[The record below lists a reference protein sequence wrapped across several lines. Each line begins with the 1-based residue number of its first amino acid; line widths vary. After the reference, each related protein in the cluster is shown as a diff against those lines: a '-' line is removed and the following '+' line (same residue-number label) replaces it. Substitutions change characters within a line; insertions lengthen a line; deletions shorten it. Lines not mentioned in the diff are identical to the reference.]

1 MDTPIEG
8 DSYVRTLSHYL
19 RSNQRRLLPQ
29 PTSTSGNAT
38 ARAILMPADPM
49 AAAYQSMMA
58 SLWTATT
65 QVVNSITPP
74 PDGRDTPDKDL
85 YDGAWDGTG
94 SIAADTSPRER
105 QLHLQAQLKAP
116 ILPLDLY
123 YLMYILE
130 RFEEVGIELDRWEGL
145 TPCIVGDSTPRVI
158 KSDDDDKDGV
168 PNPITYP
175 SFPTPA
181 ATRPQSIRSF
191 QSTAISTL
199 TLITG
204 WKQWSAASS
213 QENITITDD
222 IHFIHRFMKKVPG
235 LRLVSKIPPG
245 LHVQGRGRIDGYS
258 ANAILNLFSTGQDG
272 MSKPMQLPVLSLF
285 PALTHLEIHKIPP
298 RCIDGWEVLMKQL
311 RSLVVVQADIEDVYD
326 VMVAAVVNSERR
338 RRQKHFKEQN
348 RAVQIMQEQQEA
360 LKDAALVS
368 KEIDTIQ
375 EEEEGETEN
384 TTTTNGSSEG
394 EVGSLGASASVPMIT
409 SISLPEEELDDS
421 TILAS
426 LEMWPHLHHLSL
438 TDNGL
443 PALAHND
450 TFSYTHSV
458 VSLDLSH
465 NLLLSPPSGLI
476 HLHNLHE
483 LNLSYNMISGVQSIY
498 QILGNI
504 SVLDLRGN
512 RLESLSGLER
522 LWNLEK
528 VDVREN
534 HLDEAAEV
542 GRLAALPQIREVWAE
557 RNPFCVIQQKHR
569 LEILAVFKANG
580 HDLLLDG
587 TFASFTER
595 RSLANLSPSSFSTT
609 ISSINN
615 VANIPAASAPAATL
629 SKELAPS
636 HQHYNSGE
644 YPTRPVSWHVSGTS
658 PPMGGPA
665 PPVSKL
671 VKKKLMKASNR
682 VKRVVNLDSDHEED
696 TATAVHEGEVKGIE
710 ILLSDNE
717 IVSPRVS
724 LLGSPVAIKKPK
736 KKKSPKGDTTLSPKD
751 DEAINNKANLRVK
764 KKASKKKSINFV
776 ADDTITTS
784 TTSHSHPH
792 PEDSHATTS
801 GDDVDHS
808 LCRGGHHVHRLA
820 HLERSLATVQFERP
834 SSSNFPAGSSP
845 DKPSQHMRHPSRGI
859 LKRAQTM
866 GIGGANIGLVLPGP
880 ASPTRPLRPS
890 SPIGS
895 MSSDDGGADGYRR
908 RIEAMRNE
916 AGSNWL
922 KVLAEM
928 DKDILHTRD
937 DSHL

>member
-8 DSYVRTLSHYL
+8 DKYLRTLSHYL

-29 PTSTSGNAT
+29 PTSTNGNAT

-49 AAAYQSMMA
+49 AAAYQSMMS

-94 SIAADTSPRER
+94 SIVADTSPRER
-105 QLHLQAQLKAP
+105 QLHLHAQLKAP

-130 RFEEVGIELDRWEGL
+130 RFEEVGIELDHWDGL
-145 TPCIVGDSTPRVI
+145 TPRIVGDSTPRVI
-158 KSDDDDKDGV
+158 KSDDDDRDV
-168 PNPITYP
+168 PNTTAYAPL
-175 SFPTPA
+175 PTPA

-235 LRLVSKIPPG
+235 
-245 LHVQGRGRIDGYS
+245 RGRIEGYS
-258 ANAILNLFSTGQDG
+258 ADAILNLFSTGQDG
-272 MSKPMQLPVLSLF
+272 MNKPMQLPVLSLF

-311 RSLVVVQADIEDVYD
+311 RSLVVVQADIDDVYD
-326 VMVAAVVNSERR
+326 IMVTAVVDSERR
-338 RRQKHFKEQN
+338 RRQRHFKEQN
-348 RAVQIMQEQQEA
+348 RAVQIKQEQQEA
-360 LKDAALVS
+360 LKEAALVS
-368 KEIDTIQ
+368 KGIDTIQ
-375 EEEEGETEN
+375 EEEEGEVEN
-384 TTTTNGSSEG
+384 TTATGSSEG
-394 EVGSLGASASVPMIT
+394 DKTGSLGSSASVSKIP
-409 SISLPEEELDDS
+409 SISLSEEELDDS

-426 LEMWPHLHHLSL
+426 LKMWPHLRHLSL

-557 RNPFCVIQQKHR
+557 KNPFCVIQQKHR
-569 LEILAVFKANG
+569 LQILAVFKANG

-595 RSLANLSPSSFSTT
+595 RSLANLSPSEFSTS

-615 VANIPAASAPAATL
+615 VANIPAATAPAATL

-636 HQHYNSGE
+636 HQHYASGE

-658 PPMGGPA
+658 PLIGGPA

-671 VKKKLMKASNR
+671 VKKKLMRATNR

-696 TATAVHEGEVKGIE
+696 IATAVDEGEIKGIE
-710 ILLSDNE
+710 ILLSDDE

-724 LLGSPVAIKKPK
+724 ILGSPAVIKKPK
-736 KKKSPKGDTTLSPKD
+736 KKKSPKGETSLSPK
-751 DEAINNKANLRVK
+751 DEAINNKSSLRVK
-764 KKASKKKSINFV
+764 KKAPKKKSINFV
-776 ADDTITTS
+776 TDDAITTS
-784 TTSHSHPH
+784 ATPQSHPH
-792 PEDSHATTS
+792 PEESHGTTTH

-808 LCRGGHHVHRLA
+808 LCRGGNHVHRLA

-834 SSSNFPAGSSP
+834 SSSNFQPGSSP

-866 GIGGANIGLVLPGP
+866 GIGGANAGLISPGP
-880 ASPTRPLRPS
+880 ISPTRPLRPS

>member
-1 MDTPIEG
+1 MDSPIEG
-8 DSYVRTLSHYL
+8 DKYVRTLSHYL

-29 PTSTSGNAT
+29 PPTNGNAT
-38 ARAILMPADPM
+38 ARAILTPGDPM
-49 AAAYQSMMA
+49 AAAYQSMMS
-58 SLWTATT
+58 SLWSATT
-65 QVVNSITPP
+65 SVVNSITPP
-74 PDGRDTPDKDL
+74 DDTPNKDL
-85 YDGAWDGTG
+85 YNGAWDGTG
-94 SIAADTSPRER
+94 SIAPDTPREQ

-130 RFEEVGIELDRWEGL
+130 RFEQVGIELDHWDGL
-145 TPCIVGDSTPRVI
+145 TPRTVGDSTPRVI
-158 KSDDDDKDGV
+158 AKSHDHGV
-168 PNPITYP
+168 PTTNTSA
-175 SFPTPA
+175 SFPPTS
-181 ATRPQSIRSF
+181 TRPQSIRSF

-204 WKQWSAASS
+204 WKQWSTAASS
-213 QENITITDD
+213 QENITIADD

-245 LHVQGRGRIDGYS
+245 IHVQGKGRIEGYS
-258 ANAILNLFSTGQDG
+258 ADAILNLFSTGQSG
-272 MSKPMQLPVLSLF
+272 MSKPVQLPVFSLF

-311 RSLVVVQADIEDVYD
+311 RSLVVAQADIEDVYD
-326 VMVAAVVNSERR
+326 VMVTAVVDSERR
-338 RRQKHFKEQN
+338 RRQRLLKEHN
-348 RAVQIMQEQQEA
+348 RVVQIKQEQQEA
-360 LKDAALVS
+360 LKEAALVS

-375 EEEEGETEN
+375 EVEEEEEEGETED
-384 TTTTNGSSEG
+384 TTTPSEG
-394 EVGSLGASASVPMIT
+394 DKVGSMSASSSMIP
-409 SISLPEEELDDS
+409 SISLLEEELDDS
-421 TILAS
+421 AILAS
-426 LEMWPHLHHLSL
+426 LKMWPQLRHLSL
-438 TDNGL
+438 TDNGF
-443 PALAHND
+443 PALAHNS

-557 RNPFCVIQQKHR
+557 KNPFCVIQQKHR

-595 RSLANLSPSSFSTT
+595 RFMANLSPSSFSTT
-609 ISSINN
+609 ISSVNN

-629 SKELAPS
+629 SKELAPQ
-636 HQHYNSGE
+636 QHFSGE
-644 YPTRPVSWHVSGTS
+644 YRTRPVSWHVSGTS
-658 PPMGGPA
+658 PPMVGPVS
-665 PPVSKL
+665 PVSKL

-696 TATAVHEGEVKGIE
+696 NLTAVDEGEAKGME
-710 ILLSDNE
+710 ILLSDGE
-717 IVSPRVS
+717 VSPASPRVS
-724 LLGSPVAIKKPK
+724 ILGSPAAIKKPK
-736 KKKSPKGDTTLSPKD
+736 KKKSPKGTPDATPSPKD
-751 DEAINNKANLRVK
+751 DETLNSKASLRVK
-764 KKASKKKSINFV
+764 KKAPKKKSINFV
-776 ADDTITTS
+776 VQDSANS
-784 TTSHSHPH
+784 TTNTAHS
-792 PEDSHATTS
+792 EDHATSHATH
-801 GDDVDHS
+801 GDDEDHS
-808 LCRGGHHVHRLA
+808 LCRDGHHVHRLA

-834 SSSNFPAGSSP
+834 SSSNYPKGSSP
-845 DKPSQHMRHPSRGI
+845 NEKMGHHMRHPSRGI

-866 GIGGANIGLVLPGP
+866 GVGATTGIPSGP
-880 ASPTRPLRPS
+880 TSPRGPLRPS

-895 MSSDDGGADGYRR
+895 MSSEDGADGYRR

-928 DKDILHTRD
+928 EKDVLPLHTRD

>member
-8 DSYVRTLSHYL
+8 DKYLRTLSHYL

-29 PTSTSGNAT
+29 PTSTNGNAT

-49 AAAYQSMMA
+49 AAAYQSMMS

-85 YDGAWDGTG
+85 FDGAWDGTG
-94 SIAADTSPRER
+94 SIVADTSPRER
-105 QLHLQAQLKAP
+105 QLHLHAQLKAP

-130 RFEEVGIELDRWEGL
+130 RFEEVGIELDHWDGL
-145 TPCIVGDSTPRVI
+145 TPRIVGDSTPRVI
-158 KSDDDDKDGV
+158 KSDDDDRDV
-168 PNPITYP
+168 SNTTAYAPL
-175 SFPTPA
+175 PTPA

-245 LHVQGRGRIDGYS
+245 LHVQGRGRIEGYS
-258 ANAILNLFSTGQDG
+258 ADAILNLFSTGQDG

-311 RSLVVVQADIEDVYD
+311 RSLVVIQADIDDVYD
-326 VMVAAVVNSERR
+326 IMVTAVVDSERR
-338 RRQKHFKEQN
+338 RRQRLFKEQN
-348 RAVQIMQEQQEA
+348 RAVQIKQEQQEA
-360 LKDAALVS
+360 LKEAALVS
-368 KEIDTIQ
+368 KGIDTIQ
-375 EEEEGETEN
+375 EEEEGEVEN
-384 TTTTNGSSEG
+384 TTATGSSEG
-394 EVGSLGASASVPMIT
+394 DKTGSLGASASVSKIP
-409 SISLPEEELDDS
+409 SISLSEDELDDS

-426 LEMWPHLHHLSL
+426 LKMWPHLRHLSL

-504 SVLDLRGN
+504 SILDLRGN

-557 RNPFCVIQQKHR
+557 KNPFCVIQVK
-569 LEILAVFKANG
+569 KATDFYFPGAFSRPKQLISIFVNHG
-580 HDLLLDG
+580 NSSKSIDCRSWLCSRRMATTCFWMELL
-587 TFASFTER
+587 R
-595 RSLANLSPSSFSTT
+595 RSRNGGLWPTSAPPSSQPAFLASTT
-609 ISSINN
+609 WPIYPLPPHLLPPCPRTWR
-615 VANIPAASAPAATL
+615 PATNTTPQESTQL
-629 SKELAPS
+629 
-636 HQHYNSGE
+636 
-644 YPTRPVSWHVSGTS
+644 
-658 PPMGGPA
+658 GP
-665 PPVSKL
+665 
-671 VKKKLMKASNR
+671 
-682 VKRVVNLDSDHEED
+682 
-696 TATAVHEGEVKGIE
+696 
-710 ILLSDNE
+710 
-717 IVSPRVS
+717 
-724 LLGSPVAIKKPK
+724 
-736 KKKSPKGDTTLSPKD
+736 
-751 DEAINNKANLRVK
+751 
-764 KKASKKKSINFV
+764 
-776 ADDTITTS
+776 
-784 TTSHSHPH
+784 
-792 PEDSHATTS
+792 
-801 GDDVDHS
+801 
-808 LCRGGHHVHRLA
+808 
-820 HLERSLATVQFERP
+820 
-834 SSSNFPAGSSP
+834 
-845 DKPSQHMRHPSRGI
+845 
-859 LKRAQTM
+859 
-866 GIGGANIGLVLPGP
+866 
-880 ASPTRPLRPS
+880 
-890 SPIGS
+890 
-895 MSSDDGGADGYRR
+895 
-908 RIEAMRNE
+908 
-916 AGSNWL
+916 
-922 KVLAEM
+922 
-928 DKDILHTRD
+928 
-937 DSHL
+937 

>member
-8 DSYVRTLSHYL
+8 DKYVRTLSHYL

-29 PTSTSGNAT
+29 PTSNNGNAT

-49 AAAYQSMMA
+49 AAAYQSMMS

-94 SIAADTSPRER
+94 SIAADTSPREH
-105 QLHLQAQLKAP
+105 QLHLHAQLKAP

-130 RFEEVGIELDRWEGL
+130 RFEEVGIELDHWDGL
-145 TPCIVGDSTPRVI
+145 TPRIVGDSSPRVI
-158 KSDDDDKDGV
+158 KSDGDKGV
-168 PNPITYP
+168 PNTTTYP

-245 LHVQGRGRIDGYS
+245 LHVQGQGRIEGYS
-258 ANAILNLFSTGQDG
+258 ADAILNLFSTGQEG

-298 RCIDGWEVLMKQL
+298 WCIDGWEALMKQL

-326 VMVAAVVNSERR
+326 VMVTAVINSERR
-338 RRQKHFKEQN
+338 RRQRHFKEQN
-348 RAVQIMQEQQEA
+348 RAVQIKQEQQEA
-360 LKDAALVS
+360 LKEAALVS
-368 KEIDTIQ
+368 EEIDTIQ
-375 EEEEGETEN
+375 KEEEGETEN
-384 TTTTNGSSEG
+384 TATTNGSTEG
-394 EVGSLGASASVPMIT
+394 EIGSLGASASMPMIPT
-409 SISLPEEELDDS
+409 ISLPEEELDDD

-426 LEMWPHLHHLSL
+426 LKMWPHLRHLSL

-443 PALAHND
+443 PTLAHND

-528 VDVREN
+528 IDVREN

-542 GRLAALPQIREVWAE
+542 GRLAALPQIREVWSE

-595 RSLANLSPSSFSTT
+595 RSLSNLSPSSFSTT

-629 SKELAPS
+629 SKELAPN
-636 HQHYNSGE
+636 HQLYNSGV

-658 PPMGGPA
+658 PLVGGPA

-671 VKKKLMKASNR
+671 VRKKLMKASNR

-696 TATAVHEGEVKGIE
+696 TATAVDEGEIKGIE
-710 ILLSDNE
+710 ILLSDDE

-724 LLGSPVAIKKPK
+724 ILGSPAAVKKPK
-736 KKKSPKGDTTLSPKD
+736 KKKSPKGDTAALSPKD
-751 DEAINNKANLRVK
+751 DEAVSKKASLRVK
-764 KKASKKKSINFV
+764 KKAPKKKSMNFV
-776 ADDTITTS
+776 ADDAITTS

-792 PEDSHATTS
+792 SEESHATTTP

-808 LCRGGHHVHRLA
+808 LCKGGHHVHRLA
-820 HLERSLATVQFERP
+820 QLERSLATVQFERP

-845 DKPSQHMRHPSRGI
+845 DKPSQHLRHPSRGI

-866 GIGGANIGLVLPGP
+866 GVGGASAGLIVPGP
-880 ASPTRPLRPS
+880 VSPTRPMRPS

-895 MSSDDGGADGYRR
+895 LSSDDGGADGYRR